1 MFRVRQSISSAVFIT
16 ALSLSLSGCQFAIG
30 NTSMWLRPA
39 MRIAPR
45 SVDKGDGEQIYMEKF
60 DPEGDSMFIV
70 LRFYPGGEENQSKLT
85 NSKFRDWP
93 TKIKER
99 ITK

>member
-1 MFRVRQSISSAVFIT
+1 MFGIRQTIFTIALIGT
-16 ALSLSLSGCQFAIG
+16 LSLSLSGCQFAIG

-39 MRIAPR
+39 TRIAPR
-45 SVDKGDGEQIYMEKF
+45 STDRGDGEQIYMEGF

-70 LRFYPGGEENQSKLT
+70 LRFYPGGVENQSKMT
-85 NSKFRDWP
+85 NNKLRDWP

-99 ITK
+99 VTK